1 MSLINCEVLVEP
13 QVLYDK
19 ASTMGTLLSNL
30 KTQLESV
37 DQTVKATEVT
47 WKGEAADLYRNM
59 FYIHS
64 GLMEI
69 IIARLE
75 EHPTDLI
82 EISGVYTK
90 TEIVNN
96 MVSESLPSDVIV

>member
-1 MSLINCEVLVEP
+1 
-13 QVLYDK
+13 
-19 ASTMGTLLSNL
+19 
-30 KTQLESV
+30 
-37 DQTVKATEVT
+37 
-47 WKGEAADLYRNM
+47 
-59 FYIHS
+59 
-64 GLMEI
+64 MEI